1 MTEGE
6 ALDQIEIRQLIA
18 RYNIMGDRG
27 RVDEMVTVFAPGA
40 RLRAVDATATGH
52 AEIGRLLG
60 GNPTTPRHTVTR
72 HHLGTQLIEVAG
84 DSASARTYYM
94 VHTNIGPDHHGVY
107 IDRLAR
113 IDGRWLIT
121 DRDVRLDWQAP
132 DSVYAPMPVHR
143 RGA

>member
-1 MTEGE
+1 MTERE
-6 ALDQIEIRQLIA
+6 SFAQIEIRDLLA

-27 RVDEMVTVFAPGA
+27 RVQEMVTVFAPNA
-40 RLRAVDATATGH
+40 QLCVFDVTVTGH
-52 AEIGRLLG
+52 AAIGGLLRS
-60 GNPTTPRHTVTR
+60 NPTSPRHTVTR
-72 HHLGTQLIEVAG
+72 HHLGTQLIEVEG
-84 DSASARTYYM
+84 DSASARTYFVVY
-94 VHTNIGPDHHGVY
+94 TNIGPDHHGVY